1 MSLVWLNG
9 EIQSAAEATIPALD
23 RGVLWGFGL
32 FETMRAY
39 GSRVWAFDEHY
50 RRLCKGGETV
60 GLSVPQPADLR
71 AALDEVLRANSLE
84 DAGVRVTIT
93 AGAGPPDPQ
102 ADPDRPPN
110 VLVTAW
116 ALRDYTALYRD
127 GVALITV
134 AGGGRPLAGVKTTS
148 YAVSVAGRVL
158 ARRAGADDAL
168 FVGADGRV
176 LEATGSNLFV
186 LREGHLSTPPL
197 SEAVLPGITRGHVIE
212 VAKRSGFEV
221 DERELVLDELFTAE
235 EVLLTSSLR
244 ELYPVRAVD
253 DRDVKRGAVIEELR
267 NAYHS
272 AVLEQI

>member
-168 FVGADGRV
+168 FVGADGRG
-176 LEATGSNLFV
+176 EMPFA
-186 LREGHLSTPPL
+186 
-197 SEAVLPGITRGHVIE
+197 
-212 VAKRSGFEV
+212 
-221 DERELVLDELFTAE
+221 
-235 EVLLTSSLR
+235 
-244 ELYPVRAVD
+244 
-253 DRDVKRGAVIEELR
+253 
-267 NAYHS
+267 
-272 AVLEQI
+272 